1 VIQVTRLQLQRDF
14 SSKHPWGMNHV
25 VVAVVHPP
33 TVRLPNLLI
42 PNLAVAVRCAD
53 DACRLWLS

>member
-1 VIQVTRLQLQRDF
+1 VIQVTLLQLQRDF
-14 SSKHPWGMNHV
+14 SSKDPRAMDLV
-25 VVAVVHPP
+25 VVAVVHFP
-33 TVRLPNLLI
+33 TAWLANLLI